1 MVQKRPSFKRQSRII
16 SSTRI
21 WKKVLPI
28 FIFDEDILDL
38 LENKSD
44 KRVDF
49 IVQALQTLNSFLK
62 SKNKGIKIFK
72 GRPLEIYKK
81 LTENYEIESVY
92 SNEDYEPYAIKRDQ
106 EIADFWLQKIS
117 LFISLKT
124 KLSFTRTKL

>member
-16 SSTRI
+16 SSIRI
-21 WKKVLPI
+21 GKKGFDD

-49 IVQALQTLNSFLK
+49 IVQAFTNPEFLK

-72 GRPLEIYKK
+72 GKPLEIYKK
-81 LTENYEIESVY
+81 LTETM
-92 SNEDYEPYAIKRDQ
+92 K
-106 EIADFWLQKIS
+106 
-117 LFISLKT
+117 
-124 KLSFTRTKL
+124 